1 VAIGLYTWSRTTFYI
16 IYFFINSALQATL
29 RDADDT
35 GSIKGIINSLVAEPL
50 LTVVYM
56 NTQRSE
62 HDRRAVRVCVH
73 TRGRK

>member
-1 VAIGLYTWSRTTFYI
+1 
-16 IYFFINSALQATL
+16 LQATL

-35 GSIKGIINSLVAEPL
+35 GSIKGIINSLVVEPL